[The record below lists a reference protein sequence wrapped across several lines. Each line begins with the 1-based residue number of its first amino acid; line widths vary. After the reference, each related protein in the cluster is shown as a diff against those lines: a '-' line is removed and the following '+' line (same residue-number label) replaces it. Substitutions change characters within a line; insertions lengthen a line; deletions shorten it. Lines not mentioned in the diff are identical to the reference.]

1 MTSLVTIGRCLG
13 ASGGSLVACAAVAD
27 LSPAWLEAVMRDLV
41 AVCGRHTL
49 GAFSSRFDLEVIMKV
64 SSGFGNVC
72 FQLVYLKDVFRDL
85 PSDIHDRVQDRLFVS
100 MTSLRLRNVL
110 VSRFHDSDDLRAA
123 LTASCFLPLFSGS
136 KVPVFRGQRFL
147 DGGLTNQ
154 LPTLNQGGHT
164 FTLEL
169 TVVLVLQIR
178 YSLFSFKR
186 QAMRS
191 VVLSF
196 LLVVL
201 YTKLQIH
208 TTTLFV
214 VKSMTSKD
222 TVKISP
228 FSGQWKHICPKDR
241 AAFSATV
248 AQENVYLSKLN
259 LVRGT
264 HAITYLE
271 DKKLSDYYQQGY
283 NITQQFIE
291 DLD

>member
-1 MTSLVTIGRCLG
+1 
-13 ASGGSLVACAAVAD
+13 
-27 LSPAWLEAVMRDLV
+27 MRDLV

-72 FQLVYLKDVFRDL
+72 FQLVYFKDVFRDL

-110 VSRFHDSDDLRAA
+110 VSRFHDPDDLRAA

-136 KVPVFRGQRFL
+136 RVPAFRGQRFL

-196 LLVVL
+196 LLIVL
-201 YTKLQIH
+201 YTKLKIH

-214 VKSMTSKD
+214 V
-222 TVKISP
+222 
-228 FSGQWKHICPKDR
+228 
-241 AAFSATV
+241 
-248 AQENVYLSKLN
+248 
-259 LVRGT
+259 
-264 HAITYLE
+264 
-271 DKKLSDYYQQGY
+271 
-283 NITQQFIE
+283 
-291 DLD
+291 